1 MRRFGILLILL
12 LLITILIFVIYYF
25 QSYDVEET
33 IINIPEGDSALQIA
47 NILHSHDIIQ
57 SRLLFNLYV
66 RLHQIDKQLSY
77 GKYLF
82 RGKLNLKEV
91 SEILTSAKI
100 MLRPVTIPEGLS
112 LRKTCQI
119 LSRSGFG
126 SYQKFMSICEDS
138 IFATQLTGFPVRS
151 LEGFLFPETYRISEE
166 ASEEYIIK
174 TMVNVYFKQT
184 KDIDFSK
191 APIDRY
197 SCLILASIVERES
210 HYYNEM
216 PLVAGVYL
224 NRLEDNH
231 RLQADP
237 TVAYILDEQGKRRKK
252 IYYKDLKIDS
262 PYNTYKY
269 TGLPPTPICS
279 PGKAAIKS
287 AVMPQKTDYYFFF
300 ASSGGRHEFSRTYH
314 EHLRKQN
321 ELKKQN
327 AS

>member
-12 LLITILIFVIYYF
+12 LLITIIIFVMYYF
-25 QSYDVEET
+25 QSYEVEET
-33 IINIPEGDSALQIA
+33 IINIPEGNSALQIA
-47 NILHSHDIIQ
+47 NILHSHNIIQ

-66 RLHQIDKQLSY
+66 RINRIDKHLSY

-82 RGKLNLKEV
+82 RGRLNLKEV

-100 MLRPVTIPEGLS
+100 MLRPITIPEGLS
-112 LRKTCQI
+112 LRKTCQK

-126 SYQKFMSICEDS
+126 KYQEFMSICEDS
-138 IFATQLTGFPVRS
+138 VFASKLVGFPVRS
-151 LEGFLFPETYRISEE
+151 LEGFLFPETYRIADE

-174 TMVNVYFKQT
+174 MLVNEYFRQT

-191 APIDRY
+191 APIDKY
-197 SCLILASIVERES
+197 SCLILASIIERES
-210 HYYNEM
+210 YYHNEM

-224 NRLEDNH
+224 NRLDDNH

-300 ASSGGRHEFSRTYH
+300 ASSGGRHEFSTTYR
-314 EHLRKQN
+314 EHLRKQS